1 MYKILKKTI
10 MSETTC
16 EYVIHAPHVAKRCEP
31 GQFVILIPVKGSERI
46 PMTITDYNREE
57 GTVNIVFQIVGRST
71 QELSLLQVGDYL
83 EAFVGPLGIASEL
96 KPGKRVLG
104 VAGGVG
110 IAPLYP
116 QIKKLKELGSKV
128 DVVLGARNESL
139 LMLTRRT
146 REIAENFYIATDDGS
161 VGHKGFVTDIVKAL
175 IEKGEHYDEVIAI
188 GPVVMMRAVANLT
201 KQYNLPTMVSL
212 NPIMIDGTGMCGC
225 CRVKVGGVTKFA
237 CVDGPDFDGLQVD
250 FDELMKRQQFF
261 KDIEAKSKLEPEKI
275 EERKEHCEC
284 LSAAV
289 ESAKENGVEVEPAA
303 HEQAAQQTAVGEGA
317 SHGQAAGK
325 ATEKATD
332 KVTDRATDEAFANAQ
347 ASAAKEVH
355 EFDEEATI
363 VDKLAYETGELG
375 LVKEIITLECNTK
388 GECMIMMEALNLG
401 GQVPQEEKQEAKPA
415 PAARRKPNMKP
426 EKTPMP
432 EQPPLERI
440 QNFKEVA
447 LGYTL
452 EDAVEEATR
461 CLQCKHK
468 PCVDGCPVNVPIPE
482 FIEAVV
488 NRDIK
493 EAYRIILTQ
502 NRLPAICG
510 RVCPQESQCEQLC
523 VRAKRHEAVSIGRL
537 ERFVADYYMAHY
549 PDEVLDIKKNGK
561 KVAVVGAGPA
571 GLTCCSELA
580 SKGYDVTLFEALHEL
595 GGVLSYGIP
604 EFRLPKS
611 LVKAEI
617 DKVLRL
623 GVKVHK
629 NVVIGQ
635 SLLFEDL
642 FEQGFDAIFV
652 GSGAG
657 LPNFMGIPGEDL
669 NGVYSANEFL
679 TRVNLMKAYEKNE
692 LTTPIKTGKN
702 VAVVG
707 GGNVAMDA
715 ARTAKRLGAENVY
728 IVYRRGESELPARL
742 EEIHHAKEE
751 QIDFRLLNNPVE
763 ILGEDGNVKA
773 MRCIKMELGEPD
785 ASGRRSPKPIP
796 GSEFELEVDSVVIAI
811 GQNPNPI
818 IKRAQK
824 QLETNKWGCIV
835 VNEDDMKTSM
845 DRVYAGGDVV
855 TGAATV
861 ILAMGAAKKAAMS
874 IDKLLMGE
882 K

>member
-1 MYKILKKTI
+1 MYKILKKRI
-10 MSETTC
+10 INDVMR
-16 EYVIHAPHVAKRCEP
+16 EYVIHAPHIARRCEP

-46 PMTITDYNREE
+46 PMTITDFNRDE
-57 GTVNIVFQIVGRST
+57 GSVHIVFQIVGRST
-71 QELSLLQVGDYL
+71 QELSLLEVGDSL

-96 KPGKRVLG
+96 KPNKRVLAI
-104 VAGGVG
+104 AGGVG

-116 QIKKLKELGSKV
+116 QIKKLKALGSQV
-128 DVVLGARNESL
+128 DVILGARNEKL

-146 REIAENFYIATDDGS
+146 KASADRLYIATDDGS
-161 VGHKGFVTDIVKAL
+161 AGYQGFVTDLLKLL
-175 IEKGEHYDEVIAI
+175 IESGEKYDEVIAI
-188 GPVVMMRAVANLT
+188 GPVVMMRAVVALT
-201 KQYNLPTMVSL
+201 KEYNLPTVVSL

-225 CRVKVGGVTKFA
+225 CRVKLDGVTKFA
-237 CVDGPDFDGLQVD
+237 CVDGPDFDGHKVD
-250 FDELMKRQQFF
+250 FDELLKRQQFF
-261 KDIEAKSKLEPEKI
+261 KDMEKEALLSEEELKKRKEECECLNSAVKKAEENGILADENECKKAPHRFDEAASIVDELKFQTGKWGLVEKI
-275 EERKEHCEC
+275 E
-284 LSAAV
+284 
-289 ESAKENGVEVEPAA
+289 
-303 HEQAAQQTAVGEGA
+303 
-317 SHGQAAGK
+317 
-325 ATEKATD
+325 
-332 KVTDRATDEAFANAQ
+332 
-347 ASAAKEVH
+347 
-355 EFDEEATI
+355 
-363 VDKLAYETGELG
+363 KL
-375 LVKEIITLECNTK
+375 N
-388 GECMIMMEALNLG
+388 
-401 GQVPQEEKQEAKPA
+401 VPK
-415 PAARRKPNMKP
+415 RRKSNMKAQ
-426 EKTPMP
+426 KTPMP
-432 EQPPLERI
+432 ELPPLERI
-440 QNFKEVA
+440 QNFEEVA
-447 LGYTL
+447 MGYTL
-452 EDAVEEATR
+452 DDAVEEATR

-468 PCVDGCPVNVPIPE
+468 PCVNGCPVNVPIPE

-523 VRAKRHEAVSIGRL
+523 VRANKHEAVGIGRL
-537 ERFVADYYMAHY
+537 ERFVADYYMEHY
-549 PDEVLDIKKNGK
+549 PDEVYDIKKNGK

-580 SKGYDVTLFEALHEL
+580 IKGYDVTLYEALHEL

-623 GVKVHK
+623 GVKVHR
-629 NVVIGQ
+629 NVIIGQ

-642 FEQGFDAIFV
+642 FDEGFDAIFV

-679 TRVNLMKAYEKNE
+679 TRVNLMKAYQTDGLK
-692 LTTPIKTGKN
+692 TPVKIGKK

-715 ARTAKRLGAENVY
+715 ARTAKRLGAEDVY

-763 ILGEDGNVKA
+763 ILGEEGRVRA
-773 MRCIKMELGEPD
+773 MRCIEMELGEPD
-785 ASGRRSPKPIP
+785 ASGRRSPKPIV
-796 GSEFELEVDSVVIAI
+796 GSEFDLEVDSVIIAI

-835 VNEDDMKTSM
+835 VNEEDMKTSI

-855 TGAATV
+855 SGAATV
-861 ILAMGAAKKAAMS
+861 ILAMGAAKKAAHA
-874 IDKLLMGE
+874 IDKLLSE
-882 K
+882 S